1 LLTLDASC
9 AVHTTSSVGP
19 VPQTVRRID
28 PLSDRR
34 WDEFVAT
41 HPRASVFHSSPWL
54 EALART
60 YGYQPRAYTTS
71 AADGDLKNAL
81 LFCRIESWLTGR
93 RLVSLPFSDHCEPL
107 VDEEKDWSAL
117 SLAIEQE
124 FEREHW
130 RYLELRPLGNFG
142 LHTSLKRT
150 LVQYGFHQLN
160 LRPSIEEIFRSFH
173 KNSIQRKIRRAEREG
188 LGYCEGSSEIL
199 LNQFYELFVATR
211 KRHMLPP
218 PPREW
223 FVNLVRCFG
232 KALKIR
238 VAYDGSK
245 PVASIITL
253 CHKDTLVYK
262 YGCSNPQFNHL
273 GGMHSL
279 MWRAIREGNAA
290 GLRTLDFG
298 RTDADQQGLITY
310 KSRWGTKQSVLT
322 YLRYGES
329 DTSTHFLD
337 LSMSWKR
344 KAATYLVS
352 HLPPGIVLRMGR
364 AFYGHAG

>member
-1 LLTLDASC
+1 MLTLDPSC
-9 AVHTTSSVGP
+9 AVHTTSSAGSVTR
-19 VPQTVRRID
+19 TVCRID
-28 PLSDRR
+28 PLIDDR
-34 WDEFVAT
+34 WNEFVAT

-60 YGYQPRAYTTS
+60 YGYQPVAYTTS
-71 AADGDLKNAL
+71 AADVHLENAL

-117 SLAIEQE
+117 CLAIEQE
-124 FEREHW
+124 LESERC

-142 LHTSLKRT
+142 LHTSLKQNR
-150 LVQYGFHQLN
+150 VQYGFHQLN
-160 LRPSIEEIFRSFH
+160 LVPNIEEIFRSFH

-188 LGYCEGSSEIL
+188 LGYCEGSGEIL
-199 LNQFYELFVATR
+199 LNQFYELFAATR

-223 FVNLVRCFG
+223 FVNLVKCFG

-238 VAYDGSK
+238 VAYRGSV
-245 PVASIITL
+245 PLASIITL
-253 CHKDTLVYK
+253 RHKDTLVYK
-262 YGCSNPQFNHL
+262 YGCSNPQFNPL

-290 GLRTLDFG
+290 GLRTFDFG
-298 RTDADQQGLITY
+298 RTDADQQGLITF
-310 KSRWGTKQSVLT
+310 KSRWGTKQSVLI

-337 LSMSWKR
+337 LSRSWKR

-352 HLPPGIVLRMGR
+352 HLPSGIVLKMGR
-364 AFYGHAG
+364 MFYGHAG